1 MGAELKA
8 ILPGGL
14 SLPNEHFVM
23 PITVRS
29 QPDEVSN
36 DQDFLGRDNVVQM
49 RHTVIDYTAMT
60 LTITSFAVLTTVAL
74 CPPLMSTAIG
84 AFHLKARTRLR

>member
-1 MGAELKA
+1 VGAEIKA
-8 ILPGGL
+8 IFPGGL

-36 DQDFLGRDNVVQM
+36 DQDFLGRDNGVQM
-49 RHTVIDYTAMT
+49 RLTVIDYTAMT
-60 LTITSFAVLTTVAL
+60 LTITSFAVLTTVAVF
-74 CPPLMSTAIG
+74 PPLLAKLVWMISP
-84 AFHLKARTRLR
+84 